1 MSETISLKI
10 PDLGGARDVD
20 VIEILARPGDRVEKD
35 QPLITLEGDKAT
47 MDVPAEAAGTLKSLQ
62 VNVGDKVNEG
72 DLLAELEV
80 DETAAEATATA
91 ETAESMKPV
100 AEAAPEAASKPAPET
115 TPEPAPRPL
124 PAAPAPA
131 KPAPTPPV
139 AFTPERILPG
149 KVAYASPAVRAFA
162 RTLGVDLLQVTGS
175 GRKGRI
181 LKEDVEAWVKQTL
194 QKRGS
199 ADDALGLIPW
209 PEVDFSRFGEI
220 EEQPLNRI
228 RKLSGANLH
237 RNWVRIPHVT
247 QHEEADITEMEAFRK
262 SLKAEAEQRGTRLTP
277 LVFIIKA
284 VVAALKALP
293 QFNASLSADGET
305 LILKKYFHIGVAV
318 DTPNGLVVPVLRD
331 CDRKGFWQLAEELG
345 EISARAR
352 KGKLRPDEM
361 QGGCFSISS
370 LGGIGGTAFSPI
382 INAPE
387 VAILGVSRAHMAPV
401 WDGSAFQPRLML
413 PLDLS
418 YDHRVIDGADAAR
431 FVVELAR
438 NLGDLR
444 RLLL

>member
-47 MDVPAEAAGTLKSLQ
+47 MDVPAEQAGTLKSLQ

-72 DLLAELEV
+72 DPLAELEV
-80 DETAAEATATA
+80 DEMAGEASDDSPAQPA
-91 ETAESMKPV
+91 
-100 AEAAPEAASKPAPET
+100 AAPEAEPAVET
-115 TPEPAPRPL
+115 AAEPEPAPRPL

-131 KPAPTPPV
+131 RPPATPPV

-162 RTLGVDLLQVTGS
+162 RTLGVDLTQVPGS

-199 ADDALGLIPW
+199 ANDALGLIPW

-331 CDRKGFWQLAEELG
+331 CYQKGFWQLAEELG

-401 WDGSAFQPRLML
+401 WDGTAFQPRLML